1 MLNATQIKNS
11 TELLHER
18 LTDSILI
25 LDGAMGTKVQALQ
38 LTEAMVRGDRFRNHH
53 KDLKNF
59 VDILCLT
66 HPDAIRQIHREY
78 LAAGADIIETNTFGA
93 SPVGMEEFGLP
104 AELAR
109 EINFAAVRCARQAAD
124 EFNEREPG
132 RHRFVAGSIGPTT
145 KQTAISTKVD
155 EPAFRGTT
163 FDIMEASYYDQVKA
177 LVEAGVDILMP
188 ETV

>member
-38 LTEAMVRGDRFRNHH
+38 LTEAMVRGERFRNHH

-78 LAAGADIIETNTFGA
+78 LAAGADIIETNSFGS
-93 SPVGMEEFGLP
+93 SPIGMEEMELP
-104 AELAR
+104 SELIR
-109 EINFAAVRCARQAAD
+109 DLN
-124 EFNEREPG
+124 
-132 RHRFVAGSIGPTT
+132 
-145 KQTAISTKVD
+145 
-155 EPAFRGTT
+155 
-163 FDIMEASYYDQVKA
+163 
-177 LVEAGVDILMP
+177 
-188 ETV
+188 